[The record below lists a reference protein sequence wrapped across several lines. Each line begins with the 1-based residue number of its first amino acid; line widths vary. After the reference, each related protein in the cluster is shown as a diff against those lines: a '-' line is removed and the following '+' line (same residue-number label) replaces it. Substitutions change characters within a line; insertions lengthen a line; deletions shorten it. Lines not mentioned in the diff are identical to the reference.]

1 MASFLSRRLKVNSSK
16 QSVSAEPAVG
26 RGRLVRVLRF
36 LLAAFFFS
44 LIFLFVDVRELTELL
59 LRLDFISISVLGLLT
74 VVMIWVSCL
83 KWQVF
88 LRAFG
93 HEVPVLRLMR
103 LYTVGYF
110 FNTFFPSFVG
120 GDVARS
126 YHLGAGLGSQ
136 KDAAVATFLERF
148 TGLLAMAI
156 LSLVFVLL
164 GSAETKGVELAVW
177 LVALATSAL
186 AAICFS
192 RGFRLWVNRCVE
204 RVFAV
209 ATLNRFARLPLG
221 FLAELDLM
229 LGEGRVL
236 RSVFPQAMFLSLL
249 FHLLTVVNTF
259 AAAWAIG
266 WSAPSIAGL
275 FVVVPLILIVTMVP
289 ITPGG
294 LGVQEGAFLF
304 FLKRCGAT
312 EAQGLGVGLVLRAKV
327 VFVAMV
333 GGLLWLGLQKRVRH
347 EVCPES

>member
-1 MASFLSRRLKVNSSK
+1 MKTALTKIKVGVAADSGTGGLSRSRFAWSL
-16 QSVSAEPAVG
+16 
-26 RGRLVRVLRF
+26 RVV
-36 LLAAFFFS
+36 LALFFFS
-44 LIFLFVDVRELTELL
+44 LIFLFVDVGELTALL
-59 LRLDFISISVLGLLT
+59 LRLDLGSISVLALLT

-126 YHLGAGLGSQ
+126 YHLGSGLGSQ
-136 KDAAVATFLERF
+136 KDAAVSTFLERF
-148 TGLLAMAI
+148 TGLLAMSM
-156 LSLVFVLL
+156 LSLVFVLF

-177 LVALATSAL
+177 LVAAASGLL
-186 AAICFS
+186 AAICFIRS
-192 RGFRLWVNRCVE
+192 FRQWVNYMLE
-204 RVFAV
+204 RIFA
-209 ATLNRFARLPLG
+209 ASPLNRFVRIPLG
-221 FLAELDLM
+221 FLVKLDSM

-249 FHLLTVVNTF
+249 FHFLTVVNTF

-266 WSAPSIAGL
+266 WAEPSLSGL

-312 EAQGLGVGLVLRAKV
+312 ETQGLGVGLVLRAKV
-327 VFVAMV
+327 VCVAMV
-333 GGLLWLGLQKRVRH
+333 GGLLWLGLQKQVRH
-347 EVCPES
+347 EVCPDS